1 MKFPINTS
9 TYSGFLWDFQG
20 TFFLLNN
27 DQRIYPPV
35 SPAAYH
41 EISWCIVLRQSCRA
55 SDWWRMWVKTKP
67 HTHTPPM
74 TGGWFIVW
82 PTWYHLRSGSN
93 LDTNRL
99 VWMKRLE
106 QSWLIPFTRAS
117 PRISQRW
124 FPNTMIPST
133 RATSHG
139 ILWTRKK
146 QTVQVHTWH
155 DWLIDDD
162 YWWLMMITDD

>member
-1 MKFPINTS
+1 M
-9 TYSGFLWDFQG
+9 DFYG
-20 TFFLLNN
+20 IFKVRFFLLNN

-55 SDWWRMWVKTKP
+55 SDWWRMWVKQSHTHT

-74 TGGWFIVW
+74 TGNGEFIPPGDDWGLVYCL
-82 PTWYHLRSGSN
+82 THMISFEIGLQFGYKSIG
-93 LDTNRL
+93 LDET
-99 VWMKRLE
+99 
-106 QSWLIPFTRAS
+106 SWDG
-117 PRISQRW
+117 

-139 ILWTRKK
+139 IVWTRKK

-162 YWWLMMITDD
+162 YLWLMMITDD

>member
-67 HTHTPPM
+67 HTHT
-74 TGGWFIVW
+74 T
-82 PTWYHLRSGSN
+82 
-93 LDTNRL
+93 
-99 VWMKRLE
+99 
-106 QSWLIPFTRAS
+106 
-117 PRISQRW
+117 
-124 FPNTMIPST
+124 
-133 RATSHG
+133 
-139 ILWTRKK
+139 
-146 QTVQVHTWH
+146 H
-155 DWLIDDD
+155 DWEWRFIPPGDDWGLVYCLTHMISFEIRLQFGYKSIGLDETSWDGFLTPWSHRPERPAMALFGQEKNKPSKFTHDMID
-162 YWWLMMITDD
+162 

>member
-55 SDWWRMWVKTKP
+55 SDWWRMWVKQS
-67 HTHTPPM
+67 HTHTHTTHDWEWRVYTTWWWLGAGLLFDPHIIWDRAPIWIQIDWS
-74 TGGWFIVW
+74 GWNV
-82 PTWYHLRSGSN
+82 L
-93 LDTNRL
+93 
-99 VWMKRLE
+99 
-106 QSWLIPFTRAS
+106 
-117 PRISQRW
+117 RW

-139 ILWTRKK
+139 IVWTRKK

-162 YWWLMMITDD
+162 YLWLMMITDD